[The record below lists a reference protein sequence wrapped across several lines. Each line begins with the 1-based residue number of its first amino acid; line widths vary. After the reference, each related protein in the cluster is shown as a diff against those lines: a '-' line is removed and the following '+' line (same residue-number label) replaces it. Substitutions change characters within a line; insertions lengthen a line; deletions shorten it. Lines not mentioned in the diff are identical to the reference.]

1 MILSTHKCGCFCI
14 GGNDERTEM
23 EALFTLL
30 DGLTAYEWRKIR
42 EVIDRQYKAKAAKTL
57 LDGDATKNLKNSIS
71 REFIQ

>member
-1 MILSTHKCGCFCI
+1 MGAFVLEKIMNEQK
-14 GGNDERTEM
+14 M

-42 EVIDRQYKAKAAKTL
+42 EVIDRQYKAKAAKTI